1 MGETTSPRD
10 AQRDP
15 SGATLRFGD
24 VRDPASLARDG
35 LRGERF
41 DALVSC
47 LASRA
52 GAPKDAWAI
61 DHQAH
66 VHALDAAARAGVS
79 QVVLLSAI
87 CVQKPVLAFQ
97 QAKLAFEKKLIDSGL
112 TYSIVR
118 PTAFFKSLSGQ
129 VDRVRRGKPFLV
141 FGDGRLTACK
151 PIADDDLAD
160 YLADCLDIPALHNR
174 VLPVGGPG
182 PAITPLQQGEL
193 LFAAL
198 GRAPRFKHVPV
209 ALLDTVV
216 GVLGAAGRLVPPSR
230 PRPSSR
236 ASAATTPP
244 NRCWSGTPKPGGTT
258 PT

>member
-1 MGETTSPRD
+1 M
-10 AQRDP
+10 
-15 SGATLRFGD
+15 
-24 VRDPASLARDG
+24 
-35 LRGERF
+35 
-41 DALVSC
+41 
-47 LASRA
+47 
-52 GAPKDAWAI
+52 
-61 DHQAH
+61 
-66 VHALDAAARAGVS
+66 
-79 QVVLLSAI
+79 
-87 CVQKPVLAFQ
+87 
-97 QAKLAFEKKLIDSGL
+97 
-112 TYSIVR
+112 
-118 PTAFFKSLSGQ
+118 
-129 VDRVRRGKPFLV
+129 RRGKPFLV

-244 NRCWSGTPKPGGTT
+244 NRCWSGTPRPADTT